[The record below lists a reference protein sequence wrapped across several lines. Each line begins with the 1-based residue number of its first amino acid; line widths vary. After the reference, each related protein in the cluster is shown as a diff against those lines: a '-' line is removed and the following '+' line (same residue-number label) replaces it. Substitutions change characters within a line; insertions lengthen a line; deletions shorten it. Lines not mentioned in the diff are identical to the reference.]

1 MPQVNNLH
9 PLNDDLSQFSTAQLE
24 QKLMELRSKFFK
36 ARNPHIRNQLNF
48 FITDY
53 QEELRAR
60 LAKEANKL
68 AKDQGKDLD
77 NLINVD

>member
-9 PLNDDLSQFSTAQLE
+9 PLNDDLSQFSTAQFE
-24 QKLMELRSKFFK
+24 QKLLELRTKIFK
-36 ARNPHIRNQLNF
+36 ARNPHLRNQLNF
-48 FITDY
+48 YITDY

>member
-1 MPQVNNLH
+1 MPLVNNLH
-9 PLNDDLSQFSTAQLE
+9 PLNDDLSKFSNAQLE
-24 QKLMELRSKFFK
+24 QKLGELRSKYHK
-36 ARNPHIRNQLNF
+36 ARNPHLKNQLNF

-53 QEELRAR
+53 QEELRSR

>member
-1 MPQVNNLH
+1 MPQINNIH
-9 PLNDDLSQFSTAQLE
+9 PLNNDLSNLSTAQLE
-24 QKLMELRSKFFK
+24 TKLNELRSKYFK
-36 ARNPHIRNQLNF
+36 ARNPQLRSQLNF

-68 AKDQGKDLD
+68 AKDTGKDLD